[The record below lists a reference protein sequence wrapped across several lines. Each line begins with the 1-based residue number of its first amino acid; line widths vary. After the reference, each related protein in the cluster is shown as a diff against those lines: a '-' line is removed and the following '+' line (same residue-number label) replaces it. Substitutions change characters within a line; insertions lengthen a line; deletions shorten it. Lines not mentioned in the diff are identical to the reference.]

1 MKETTAR
8 FLASMNAMNNRIA
21 EQEAAESAPK
31 VDIDQFQLKRDAE
44 RREKQG
50 QLRAREHPRSRP
62 IKSLGSVFGYV
73 DLTRE

>member
-1 MKETTAR
+1 MKESTAR

-21 EQEAAESAPK
+21 EQEAAESTPK
-31 VDIDQFQLKRDAE
+31 ADIDQFQLKRDAE

-62 IKSLGSVFGYV
+62 KHAHPVFGHI

>member
-1 MKETTAR
+1 MKKNTAH
-8 FLASMNAMNNRIA
+8 FLATMNAMNNRIA
-21 EQEAAESAPK
+21 EEAAKPAPK
-31 VDIDQFQLKRDAE
+31 ADIDQFQLKRDAE

-62 IKSLGSVFGYV
+62 KNAHPVFGHV